1 MTKSEFIE
9 EAKSFP
15 TGSMVVV
22 SGKDIA
28 AVMQLLNDAAIAIE
42 NDTPNQALVFDAKET
57 VFYPQRY
64 YETDT
69 EQARLFE
76 FIKVASSGTFVSLVG
91 NEFDRDAPG
100 ANRWGRRNVATDT
113 CLDIYDAHKVKD
125 IRAAYSPLYC
135 TTREI
140 WAFMT
145 RLYHYDTDAE
155 DITFVK
161 SQDPDR

>member
-9 EAKSFP
+9 EAKSFS

-28 AVMQLLNDAAIAIE
+28 AVMQLLNDAASTIE
-42 NDTPNQALVFDAKET
+42 STTPNQALVFNAKET
-57 VFYPQRY
+57 VLYTQRY

-76 FIKVASSGTFVSLVG
+76 FIKVVSSGTFVSLVG
-91 NEFDRDAPG
+91 NEFDRDATG
-100 ANRWGRRNVATDT
+100 ANRWGKRNVATDT
-113 CLDIYDAHKVKD
+113 CLDIYDAYKVKD
-125 IRAAYSPLYC
+125 IRAAFSPLYGI
-135 TTREI
+135 TREI

-145 RLYHYDTDAE
+145 HLYHYDTGTE
-155 DITFVK
+155 IVTFVK
-161 SQDPDR
+161 NQDPDR